1 MAVCIAILT
10 KDNCPL
16 YLTCE
21 NTEDSLKMHFL
32 VHTSIDVIEEK
43 LNSTKAANDP
53 RDLYLGQ
60 LYPNEDYRIF
70 GYVTNTKIKFVVLE
84 SVNHPIK
91 DGDIRQL
98 FSRIHSAYISLVC
111 NPFYMPGDPIS
122 SVPFKK
128 TISGLLRSNYMSA
141 RIS

>member
-1 MAVCIAILT
+1 MNDKFYLRPSMAVCIAILT

-53 RDLYLGQ
+53 RW
-60 LYPNEDYRIF
+60 
-70 GYVTNTKIKFVVLE
+70 VTSACTQ
-84 SVNHPIK
+84 
-91 DGDIRQL
+91 RQ
-98 FSRIHSAYISLVC
+98 
-111 NPFYMPGDPIS
+111 
-122 SVPFKK
+122 
-128 TISGLLRSNYMSA
+128 
-141 RIS
+141 

>member
-53 RDLYLGQ
+53 RYVCVSPDLFLSHAMFSLIYGRNQ
-60 LYPNEDYRIF
+60 
-70 GYVTNTKIKFVVLE
+70 KFHLQPDLPR
-84 SVNHPIK
+84 S
-91 DGDIRQL
+91 D
-98 FSRIHSAYISLVC
+98 SL
-111 NPFYMPGDPIS
+111 
-122 SVPFKK
+122 
-128 TISGLLRSNYMSA
+128 
-141 RIS
+141 

>member
-1 MAVCIAILT
+1 MCIAILT

-53 RDLYLGQ
+53 RYVCHCTEVRGK
-60 LYPNEDYRIF
+60 EGMMIVIF
-70 GYVTNTKIKFVVLE
+70 TMTTFVKV
-84 SVNHPIK
+84 
-91 DGDIRQL
+91 
-98 FSRIHSAYISLVC
+98 
-111 NPFYMPGDPIS
+111 
-122 SVPFKK
+122 
-128 TISGLLRSNYMSA
+128 
-141 RIS
+141 

>member
-1 MAVCIAILT
+1 MCIAILT

-53 RDLYLGQ
+53 RY
-60 LYPNEDYRIF
+60 
-70 GYVTNTKIKFVVLE
+70 
-84 SVNHPIK
+84 
-91 DGDIRQL
+91 
-98 FSRIHSAYISLVC
+98 VC
-111 NPFYMPGDPIS
+111 NCTEVRGKEGMMIVIFTMTTF
-122 SVPFKK
+122 VKV
-128 TISGLLRSNYMSA
+128 
-141 RIS
+141 

>member
-53 RDLYLGQ
+53 RS
-60 LYPNEDYRIF
+60 NSEYRHN
-70 GYVTNTKIKFVVLE
+70 YCMMEHKELPVL
-84 SVNHPIK
+84 VLMIVCYQDPFLIA
-91 DGDIRQL
+91 Q
-98 FSRIHSAYISLVC
+98 IH
-111 NPFYMPGDPIS
+111 
-122 SVPFKK
+122 
-128 TISGLLRSNYMSA
+128 LL
-141 RIS
+141 

>member
-16 YLTCE
+16 YLACDK
-21 NTEDSLKMHFL
+21 TEDALKMNFL

-53 RDLYLGQ
+53 RDVYLGQ

-84 SVNHPIK
+84 AVRHPIK
-91 DGDIRQL
+91 DGEIREL
-98 FSRIHSAYISLVC
+98 FGRIHSAYIALVC
-111 NPFYMPGDPIS
+111 NPFYNPGDPITSASFTKIIS
-122 SVPFKK
+122 S
-128 TISGLLRSNYMSA
+128 LLRGSYLTSG
-141 RIS
+141 S